1 MVGFYG
7 VRRNVYGQILKLFRL
22 HEALTEWRNKC
33 YENKYYFTPPD
44 TNVIDFE
51 TLYDELML
59 HACH

>member
-1 MVGFYG
+1 MYG
-7 VRRNVYGQILKLFRL
+7 RTKTQTIQTARGSDSVAK
-22 HEALTEWRNKC
+22 KC
-33 YENKYYFTPPD
+33 YESTSYCTPPD